1 MAMRADVL
9 LDLLGIDNE
18 DTPVL
23 EECNNNQDCIDII
36 SDRILKMCNLAD
48 ITIPECLDWLFLY
61 NPWDVSFPGLKYT
74 KLKQQWLAGEL
85 TDIPDE
91 EALLKHQ
98 QGKVKEFRRVLKGLL
113 VLLKEGIYKLDKS
126 FHAKLFLNDK
136 ESVKLEKLDYY
147 TWLLEA
153 CIRNQ
158 YHSYSLYGL
167 PNPNRKGRD
176 YMVSLLVEYLK
187 KNRLFRERLENEPN
201 GENKCTNVVSS

>member
-1 MAMRADVL
+1 MRPDVL

-18 DTPVL
+18 DTPKL
-23 EECNNNQDCIDII
+23 EDYQTNQECIDAI
-36 SDRILKMCNLAD
+36 SDRILKMCNLGKIS
-48 ITIPECLDWLFLY
+48 ITECLNWLFLY
-61 NPWDVSFPGLKYT
+61 NPWELSFPGLKYT
-74 KLKQQWLAGEL
+74 KLKQQWLQGEL

-91 EALLKHQ
+91 EALLNYQ

-113 VLLKEGIYKLDKS
+113 VLLKEGIYKLDKP
-126 FHAKLFLNDK
+126 FYDKLFLNDK
-136 ESVKLEKLDYY
+136 ESIKLEKLDYY

-167 PNPNRKGRD
+167 PNPNRRGRD

-187 KNRLFRERLENEPN
+187 QNPIFRKEI
-201 GENKCTNVVSS
+201 GQ

>member
-1 MAMRADVL
+1 MRADVL

-98 QGKVKEFRRVLKGLL
+98 KGKVKEFRRVLKGLL
-113 VLLKEGIYKLDKS
+113 VLLKEGIYRLDKP

-136 ESVKLEKLDYY
+136 ESIKLEKLDYY

>member
-1 MAMRADVL
+1 MRPDVL

-36 SDRILKMCNLAD
+36 SDRILKMRNLAG
-48 ITIPECLDWLFLY
+48 ITILECLDWLFLY
-61 NPWDVSFPGLKYT
+61 NPWNVSFPGLKYT
-74 KLKQQWLAGEL
+74 KLKQQWLQGEL
-85 TDIPDE
+85 SDVPDE
-91 EALLKHQ
+91 ETLLKYQ
-98 QGKVKEFRRVLKGLL
+98 QGKVKEFRKLLKGVLHLL
-113 VLLKEGIYKLDKS
+113 NEGIYKLDKP

-136 ESVKLEKLDYY
+136 ESLKLEKLDYY

-167 PNPNRKGRD
+167 PNPNRRGRD

-187 KNRLFRERLENEPN
+187 QNRLFRERLESENE
-201 GENKCTNVVSS
+201 

>member
-1 MAMRADVL
+1 MRPDVL

-18 DTPVL
+18 DTPKL
-23 EECNNNQDCIDII
+23 EDYQTNQDCINAI

-48 ITIPECLDWLFLY
+48 ITILECLDWLFLY
-61 NPWDVSFPGLKYT
+61 NPWELSFPGLKYT
-74 KLKQQWLAGEL
+74 KLKQQWLQGEL

-91 EALLKHQ
+91 EALLEHQ
-98 QGKVKEFRRVLKGLL
+98 KAKIKEFRRVLKGLL
-113 VLLKEGIYKLDKS
+113 ILLKEGIYKLDKP

-136 ESVKLEKLDYY
+136 ESIKLEKLDYY

-187 KNRLFRERLENEPN
+187 KNRLFRERLENECRGN
-201 GENKCTNVVSS
+201 EKE

>member
-1 MAMRADVL
+1 MRPDVL

-18 DTPVL
+18 DIPKL
-23 EECNNNQDCIDII
+23 EECNTNQDCIDAT

-61 NPWDVSFPGLKYT
+61 SPWDVSFPGLKYT
-74 KLKQQWLAGEL
+74 KLKQQWLQGEL
-85 TDIPDE
+85 KDIPDE

-98 QGKVKEFRRVLKGLL
+98 QEKVKEFRRVLKGLL
-113 VLLKEGIYKLDKS
+113 ILLKEGIYKFDRP
-126 FHAKLFLNDK
+126 FYDKLFLNDK
-136 ESVKLEKLDYY
+136 ESIKLEKLDYY

-167 PNPNRKGRD
+167 PNPNRRGRD

-187 KNRLFRERLENEPN
+187 MNGLFRERLENESN
-201 GENKCTNVVSS
+201 GENK

>member
-1 MAMRADVL
+1 MRADVL
-9 LDLLGIDNE
+9 LDLLGVDNE
-18 DTPVL
+18 DPPKL
-23 EECNNNQDCIDII
+23 EDYQTNQDCIDAI
-36 SDRILKMCNLAD
+36 SHAVLTLCNLGKIS
-48 ITIPECLDWLFLY
+48 ITECLNWLFLY
-61 NPWDVSFPGLKYT
+61 NPWELSFPGLKYT
-74 KLKQQWLAGEL
+74 KLKQQWLEGEL

-113 VLLKEGIYKLDKS
+113 VLLKEGIYKLDKP
-126 FHAKLFLNDK
+126 FYDKLFLNDK
-136 ESVKLEKLDYY
+136 ESIKLEKLDYY

-176 YMVSLLVEYLK
+176 YMVPLLVEYLK
-187 KNRLFRERLENEPN
+187 SNPIFRKEI
-201 GENKCTNVVSS
+201 GQ

>member
-1 MAMRADVL
+1 MRPDVL

-18 DTPVL
+18 DTPKL
-23 EECNNNQDCIDII
+23 EDYQTNQDCIDAI
-36 SDRILKMCNLAD
+36 SHAVLTLCNLGKIN
-48 ITIPECLDWLFLY
+48 ITECLNWLFLY
-61 NPWDVSFPGLKYT
+61 NPWELSFPGLKYT

-91 EALLKHQ
+91 EALLNYQ
-98 QGKVKEFRRVLKGLL
+98 QEKIKEFRRVLKGLL
-113 VLLKEGIYKLDKS
+113 VLLKEGIYKLDKP
-126 FHAKLFLNDK
+126 FHEKLFLNDK
-136 ESVKLEKLDYY
+136 ESIKLEKLDYY

-167 PNPNRKGRD
+167 PNPNRRGRD

-187 KNRLFRERLENEPN
+187 KNGLFRERLENESN
-201 GENKCTNVVSS
+201 GENK

>member
-1 MAMRADVL
+1 MRADVL

-23 EECNNNQDCIDII
+23 EECNNNQDCIDAT
-36 SDRILKMCNLAD
+36 SDRVLKMCNLAD

-61 NPWDVSFPGLKYT
+61 NPWNVSFPGLKYT
-74 KLKQQWLAGEL
+74 KLKQQWLQGEL
-85 TDIPDE
+85 SDVPDE
-91 EALLKHQ
+91 EALLNYQ
-98 QGKVKEFRRVLKGLL
+98 QEKIKEFRRVLKSLL
-113 VLLKEGIYKLDKS
+113 ILLKEGIYKLDKP

-136 ESVKLEKLDYY
+136 ESIKLEKLDYY

-167 PNPNRKGRD
+167 PNPNRKGRN
-176 YMVSLLVEYLK
+176 YMVPLLVEYLNH
-187 KNRLFRERLENEPN
+187 NRLFRERLENECRGN
-201 GENKCTNVVSS
+201 EKE

>member
-1 MAMRADVL
+1 MRADVL

-74 KLKQQWLAGEL
+74 KLKQQWLQGEL

-98 QGKVKEFRRVLKGLL
+98 QEKVKEFRRVLKCLL
-113 VLLKEGIYKLDKS
+113 ILLKEGIYKLDKP

-136 ESVKLEKLDYY
+136 QSIKLEKLDYY

-167 PNPNRKGRD
+167 PNPNRRGRD
-176 YMVSLLVEYLK
+176 YMVPLLIEYLK
-187 KNRLFRERLENEPN
+187 HNRLFRERLENESN
-201 GENKCTNVVSS
+201 GENKLTQ

>member
-1 MAMRADVL
+1 MRPDVL

-23 EECNNNQDCIDII
+23 EECNNNQDCIDAI
-36 SDRILKMCNLAD
+36 SDRVLKMCNLGK
-48 ITIPECLDWLFLY
+48 ITVLECLDWLFLY

-74 KLKQQWLAGEL
+74 KLKQQWLQGEL
-85 TDIPDE
+85 KDIPDE
-91 EALLKHQ
+91 EALLNYQ
-98 QGKVKEFRRVLKGLL
+98 QEKVKEFRRVLKGLL
-113 VLLKEGIYKLDKS
+113 VLLKEGIYKLDKP

-136 ESVKLEKLDYY
+136 ESIKLEKLDYY
-147 TWLLEA
+147 IWLLEA

-187 KNRLFRERLENEPN
+187 KNRLFRERLENEF
-201 GENKCTNVVSS
+201 K

>member
-1 MAMRADVL
+1 MRADVL

-98 QGKVKEFRRVLKGLL
+98 QGKIKEFRRVLKGLL
-113 VLLKEGIYKLDKS
+113 VLLKEGIYKLDKP

>member
-1 MAMRADVL
+1 MRADVL

-187 KNRLFRERLENEPN
+187 KNRLFRERLENETRGN
-201 GENKCTNVVSS
+201 EKE

>member
-1 MAMRADVL
+1 MRPDVL

-18 DTPVL
+18 DIPVL

-61 NPWDVSFPGLKYT
+61 NPWNVSFPGLKYT
-74 KLKQQWLAGEL
+74 KLKQRWLQGEL
-85 TDIPDE
+85 KDIPDE
-91 EALLKHQ
+91 ETLLKYQ
-98 QGKVKEFRRVLKGLL
+98 QGKVKEFRKLLKGILHLL
-113 VLLKEGIYKLDKS
+113 NEGIYKLDKP

-136 ESVKLEKLDYY
+136 ESLKLEKLDYY

-158 YHSYSLYGL
+158 YHSYSQYVL
-167 PNPNRKGRD
+167 PNPNRRGRD

-187 KNRLFRERLENEPN
+187 QNRLFRERLEMER
-201 GENKCTNVVSS
+201 VDA

>member
-1 MAMRADVL
+1 MRADVL

-23 EECNNNQDCIDII
+23 EECNSNQDCIDII

-187 KNRLFRERLENEPN
+187 RNRLFRERLENEPN

>member
-1 MAMRADVL
+1 MRPDVL

-18 DTPVL
+18 DTSKL
-23 EECNNNQDCIDII
+23 EDYQTNQDCIDAI
-36 SDRILKMCNLAD
+36 SDRVLKMCNLGKIS
-48 ITIPECLDWLFLY
+48 ITECLNWLFLY

-74 KLKQQWLAGEL
+74 KLKQQWLQGEL

-91 EALLKHQ
+91 EALLNYQHE
-98 QGKVKEFRRVLKGLL
+98 KVKEFRQVLKGLL
-113 VLLKEGIYKLDKS
+113 LLLKEGIYKLNKPFYD
-126 FHAKLFLNDK
+126 KLFLNDK

-167 PNPNRKGRD
+167 PNPNRRGRD

-187 KNRLFRERLENEPN
+187 KNGLFRERLENESN
-201 GENKCTNVVSS
+201 GENK

>member
-1 MAMRADVL
+1 MRPDVL

-176 YMVSLLVEYLK
+176 YMVPLLIEYLK
-187 KNRLFRERLENEPN
+187 HNRLFRERLENEPN

>member
-1 MAMRADVL
+1 MRPDVL

-48 ITIPECLDWLFLY
+48 ITILECLDWLFLY
-61 NPWDVSFPGLKYT
+61 NPWNVSFPGLKYT
-74 KLKQQWLAGEL
+74 KLKQQWLQGEL
-85 TDIPDE
+85 SDVPDE
-91 EALLKHQ
+91 ETLLKYQ
-98 QGKVKEFRRVLKGLL
+98 QVKVKEFRKLLKGILHLL
-113 VLLKEGIYKLDKS
+113 NEGIYKLDKP

-136 ESVKLEKLDYY
+136 ESLKLEKLDYY

-167 PNPNRKGRD
+167 PNPNRRGRD

-187 KNRLFRERLENEPN
+187 QKSFI
-201 GENKCTNVVSS
+201 

>member
-1 MAMRADVL
+1 MRPDVL

-23 EECNNNQDCIDII
+23 EECNNNQDCIDAI
-36 SDRILKMCNLAD
+36 SDRILKMCALAD
-48 ITIPECLDWLFLY
+48 ITILECLDWLFLY
-61 NPWDVSFPGLKYT
+61 NPWDISFPGLKYT
-74 KLKQQWLAGEL
+74 KLKQQWLEGRL
-85 TDIPDE
+85 DNIPDE
-91 EALLKHQ
+91 EALLKYQ

-113 VLLKEGIYKLDKS
+113 ILLKEGIYKLDKP

-136 ESVKLEKLDYY
+136 ESIKLEKLDYY

-167 PNPNRKGRD
+167 PNPNRRGRD

-187 KNRLFRERLENEPN
+187 GNRLFRERLESECRGNEKEQVN
-201 GENKCTNVVSS
+201 ECID

>member
-1 MAMRADVL
+1 MTMRPDVL

-176 YMVSLLVEYLK
+176 YMVPLLVEYLK
-187 KNRLFRERLENEPN
+187 KNRLFSERLENESN
-201 GENKCTNVVSS
+201 GENK

>member
-1 MAMRADVL
+1 MRPDVL

-23 EECNNNQDCIDII
+23 EECNTNQDCIDII

-61 NPWDVSFPGLKYT
+61 NPWNVSFPGLKYT
-74 KLKQQWLAGEL
+74 KLKQQWLQGEL
-85 TDIPDE
+85 SDVPDE
-91 EALLKHQ
+91 EALLKYQ
-98 QGKVKEFRRVLKGLL
+98 QGKVKEFRK
-113 VLLKEGIYKLDKS
+113 LLKSILHLLNEGIYKLDKP

-136 ESVKLEKLDYY
+136 ESLKLEKLDYY

-167 PNPNRKGRD
+167 PNPNRRGRD

-187 KNRLFRERLENEPN
+187 QSRLFRERLERES
-201 GENKCTNVVSS
+201 E

>member
-1 MAMRADVL
+1 MRADVL

>member
-1 MAMRADVL
+1 MRPDVL

-18 DTPVL
+18 DTPKL
-23 EECNNNQDCIDII
+23 EDYQTNQDCIDAI
-36 SDRILKMCNLAD
+36 SHAVLNLCNLGKIS
-48 ITIPECLDWLFLY
+48 ITECLNWLFLY
-61 NPWDVSFPGLKYT
+61 NPWELSFPGLKYT

-85 TDIPDE
+85 TDIHDE
-91 EALLKHQ
+91 EFLLGYQK
-98 QGKVKEFRRVLKGLL
+98 KKIKEFRRVLKGLL
-113 VLLKEGIYKLDKS
+113 VLLKEGIYKLDKP
-126 FHAKLFLNDK
+126 FYDKLFLNDK
-136 ESVKLEKLDYY
+136 ESIKLEKLDYY

-187 KNRLFRERLENEPN
+187 KNGLFRERLENESN
-201 GENKCTNVVSS
+201 GENK

>member
-1 MAMRADVL
+1 MRPDVL

-61 NPWDVSFPGLKYT
+61 NPWDISFPGLKYT
-74 KLKQQWLAGEL
+74 KLKQQWLQGEL
-85 TDIPDE
+85 SDVPDE
-91 EALLKHQ
+91 EALLSYQ
-98 QGKVKEFRRVLKGLL
+98 QEKIKEFRRVLKGLL
-113 VLLKEGIYKLDKS
+113 ILLKEGIYKLDKP

-136 ESVKLEKLDYY
+136 QSIKLEKLDYY

-187 KNRLFRERLENEPN
+187 HSRLFRERLEMENE
-201 GENKCTNVVSS
+201 K

>member
-1 MAMRADVL
+1 MRPDVL

-18 DTPVL
+18 DVPKL
-23 EECNNNQDCIDII
+23 DECNNNQDCIDAI
-36 SDRILKMCNLAD
+36 SDRILKMCNLGKIS
-48 ITIPECLDWLFLY
+48 ITECLNWLFLY
-61 NPWDVSFPGLKYT
+61 NPWELSFPGLKYT

-91 EALLKHQ
+91 EALLKYQ

-113 VLLKEGIYKLDKS
+113 ILLKEGIYKLDKP
-126 FHAKLFLNDK
+126 FHEKLFLNDK
-136 ESVKLEKLDYY
+136 ESIKLEKLDYY

-187 KNRLFRERLENEPN
+187 NNPIFRKEIEENRSVKSCSVCKT
-201 GENKCTNVVSS
+201 G

>member
-1 MAMRADVL
+1 MRADVL

-113 VLLKEGIYKLDKS
+113 VLLKEGIYRLDKP

-136 ESVKLEKLDYY
+136 ESIKLEKLDYY

-158 YHSYSLYGL
+158 YHSYSMYGL
-167 PNPNRKGRD
+167 PNPNRRGRD
-176 YMVSLLVEYLK
+176 YMVPLLVEYLK
-187 KNRLFRERLENEPN
+187 NNRLFRERLEMENE
-201 GENKCTNVVSS
+201 K

>member
-1 MAMRADVL
+1 MRPDVL

-36 SDRILKMCNLAD
+36 SDRILRMCNLAD
-48 ITIPECLDWLFLY
+48 ITIPECLDWLLLY
-61 NPWDVSFPGLKYT
+61 NPWELSFPGLKYT

-91 EALLKHQ
+91 ETLLKHQ
-98 QGKVKEFRRVLKGLL
+98 QEKVKEFRRVLKDLL
-113 VLLKEGIYKLDKS
+113 VLLKEGIYKLDKP

-136 ESVKLEKLDYY
+136 ESIKLEKLDYY

-167 PNPNRKGRD
+167 PNPNRRGRD
-176 YMVSLLVEYLK
+176 YMVPLLVEYLK
-187 KNRLFRERLENEPN
+187 KSRLFRERLELENE
-201 GENKCTNVVSS
+201 K

>member
-1 MAMRADVL
+1 MTMRPDVL

-113 VLLKEGIYKLDKS
+113 VLLKEGIYKLDKP

-136 ESVKLEKLDYY
+136 ESIKLEKLDYY

>member
-98 QGKVKEFRRVLKGLL
+98 QEKVKEFRRVLKGLL
-113 VLLKEGIYKLDKS
+113 ILLKEGIYKLDKS

-176 YMVSLLVEYLK
+176 YMVTLLVEYLNR
-187 KNRLFRERLENEPN
+187 NRLFRERLETECRGNEK
-201 GENKCTNVVSS
+201 E

>member
-1 MAMRADVL
+1 MRPDVL

-36 SDRILKMCNLAD
+36 SDRILKMCNLGK
-48 ITIPECLDWLFLY
+48 ITVLECLDWLFLY
-61 NPWDVSFPGLKYT
+61 NPWNISFPGLKYT
-74 KLKQQWLAGEL
+74 KLKQQWLQGEL
-85 TDIPDE
+85 KDIPDE
-91 EALLKHQ
+91 EVLLKYQ

-113 VLLKEGIYKLDKS
+113 LLLKEGIYKLDKP
-126 FHAKLFLNDK
+126 FYDKLFLNDK
-136 ESVKLEKLDYY
+136 QSIKLEKLDYY
-147 TWLLEA
+147 TWLLET

-176 YMVSLLVEYLK
+176 YMVPLLVEYLEG
-187 KNRLFRERLENEPN
+187 NRLFRERLENECRGN
-201 GENKCTNVVSS
+201 EKEQVNECID

>member
-1 MAMRADVL
+1 MRPDVL

-23 EECNNNQDCIDII
+23 EECNTNQDCIDII

-48 ITIPECLDWLFLY
+48 ITILECLDWLFLY
-61 NPWDVSFPGLKYT
+61 NPWNVSFPGLKYT
-74 KLKQQWLAGEL
+74 KLKQQWLQGEL
-85 TDIPDE
+85 SDVPDE
-91 EALLKHQ
+91 ETLLKYQ
-98 QGKVKEFRRVLKGLL
+98 QGKVKEFRKLLKGILHLL
-113 VLLKEGIYKLDKS
+113 NEGIYKLDKP

-167 PNPNRKGRD
+167 PNPNRRGRD

-187 KNRLFRERLENEPN
+187 NNPIFRKEIEENRSVKSCSVCYSR
-201 GENKCTNVVSS
+201 

>member
-1 MAMRADVL
+1 MRADVL

-23 EECNNNQDCIDII
+23 EECNNNQDCIDAI
-36 SDRILKMCNLAD
+36 SDRILKMCNLGKIS
-48 ITIPECLDWLFLY
+48 ITECLNWLFLY
-61 NPWDVSFPGLKYT
+61 NPWELSFPGLKYT

-91 EALLKHQ
+91 ETLLKYQ

-113 VLLKEGIYKLDKS
+113 VLLKEGIYKLDKP
-126 FHAKLFLNDK
+126 FYDKLFLNDK
-136 ESVKLEKLDYY
+136 ESIKLEKLDYY

-167 PNPNRKGRD
+167 PNPNRRGRD
-176 YMVSLLVEYLK
+176 YMVPLLTEYLK
-187 KNRLFRERLENEPN
+187 RNRLFSERLEMENE
-201 GENKCTNVVSS
+201 KCTNVVSP